1 MVEGQRIL
9 LGASTEEMAK
19 LSVTDIVVPFEVL
32 HICTVLLYYLV
43 YFTAMYCTL
52 LHFTNIVVP
61 FEDLGDAKPSVEQS
75 EECDAMVTTYSQPQ
89 VSRSW

>member
-32 HICTVLLYYLV
+32 NCTACTVLCNNVLH
-43 YFTAMYCTL
+43 CTD
-52 LHFTNIVVP
+52 IVVP
-61 FEDLGDAKPSVEQS
+61 LKDLGDAKPSVEQS

>member
-32 HICTVLLYYLV
+32 YCTAMCCTALHCTVLCY
-43 YFTAMYCTL
+43 TALHCTD
-52 LHFTNIVVP
+52 IVVP

>member
-1 MVEGQRIL
+1 MYRTVL
-9 LGASTEEMAK
+9 Y
-19 LSVTDIVVPFEVL
+19 SVVL
-32 HICTVLLYYLV
+32 HCTD
-43 YFTAMYCTL
+43 
-52 LHFTNIVVP
+52 IVVP

>member
-32 HICTVLLYYLV
+32 YCTAIMH
-43 YFTAMYCTL
+43 FKCTL
-52 LHFTNIVVP
+52 LYCTA
-61 FEDLGDAKPSVEQS
+61 L
-75 EECDAMVTTYSQPQ
+75 Y
-89 VSRSW
+89 

>member
-32 HICTVLLYYLV
+32 YCT
-43 YFTAMYCTL
+43 AIMYCTVP
-52 LHFTNIVVP
+52 HFTNIVVP

-89 VSRSW
+89 VSRS